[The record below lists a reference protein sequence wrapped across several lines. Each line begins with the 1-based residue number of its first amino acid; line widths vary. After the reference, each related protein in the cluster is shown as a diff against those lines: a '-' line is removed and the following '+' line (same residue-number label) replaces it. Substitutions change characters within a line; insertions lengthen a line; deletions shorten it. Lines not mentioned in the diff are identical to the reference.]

1 MNLQINLMNGKKKM
15 LKFILIIII
24 CLCLTGCAYQEIKTI
39 KPDNTVIE
47 SKVWTFGVPVIY

>member
-1 MNLQINLMNGKKKM
+1 MNGKKEM